1 MSDQARAVAGPLPVN
16 RFKLNV
22 WKSYTCIRVNHL
34 AYLVEE
40 SQNVV
45 LSGLAGDEVVDI
57 GDDIHT
63 DLASDRAGPTGGE
76 QCGQTQE
83 CQCRLHT

>member
-45 LSGLAGDEVVDI
+45 LSGLAG
-57 GDDIHT
+57 
-63 DLASDRAGPTGGE
+63 A
-76 QCGQTQE
+76 
-83 CQCRLHT
+83 